1 MVGAKHRAV
10 VRSFRVLR
18 PLKVFYIIESKV
30 VKMVTSF
37 NITGCRKLIH
47 SLILAMPDFA
57 NVGVFLMFVFLLLA
71 AMGLQIYNGF

>member
-1 MVGAKHRAV
+1 M
-10 VRSFRVLR
+10 
-18 PLKVFYIIESKV
+18 
-30 VKMVTSF
+30 
-37 NITGCRKLIH
+37 IH